1 MNLREIIEDVLNNY
15 IAAKKE
21 IFTSNDMARKL
32 RTDFPEIIFNSLH
45 ISRDEFIVTGSPGQG
60 NWATV
65 PWVGIFNKKITSN
78 ATKGVYIVY
87 LFASDCKTVY
97 LTFNQGCTELKKTLG
112 KKSAVLEMQKNAAM
126 VIDLIQDRGFEKG
139 DSIDL
144 KDTRDLPYLYER
156 GTIFYKEYKINKLP
170 NNEDLISDLSSMKEI
185 YDDYIKTQKSTN
197 DKPEEKKVSNSEEK
211 VNNNK
216 DVRIAMNH
224 SVILKNI
231 HAFIKNNGFCY
242 EQEMIKNLYLS
253 LKSKPFVILAG
264 ISGTGKSKIVKMF
277 SEAIGATT
285 LNGQYKLIPVRPD
298 WSDSTDLL
306 GHLNLD
312 NRFIPGVVTEF
323 LEEANKIEN
332 LDKPYILCL
341 DEMNLAR
348 VEYYF
353 SDFLSVL
360 ETRCMNSEG
369 RIVSDKLL
377 TKTSFGSDASAIEKY
392 GDLLISE
399 NVYIVGTV
407 NMDETTFPFSKKVLD
422 RANTIEFSD
431 INLSLGTEKLS
442 TIELLTVQVDNSFL
456 KSEYIRFS
464 ECYRDNSD
472 EIDDLILLL
481 DRINNAL
488 RIINAQVA
496 YRIRDEVSY
505 YITYAKKYDLISF
518 NEAIDNALLQ
528 KILPRVH
535 GSSLALR
542 GVFRELF
549 KICVGHDNFEDNELL
564 EQIEAYM
571 KNSSGKLRFP
581 KSAAKVAFMLRR
593 FEEDGYTSYWL

>member
-1 MNLREIIEDVLNNY
+1 MNLHEIIEDVLNNY
-15 IAAKKE
+15 ITAKKE
-21 IFTSNDMARKL
+21 TFANNNMAKKL
-32 RTDFPEIIFNSLH
+32 RSDFPQIIFNSLH
-45 ISRDEFIVTGSPGQG
+45 ISRDEFVVTGSPGQG

-65 PWVGIFNKKITSN
+65 PWVGIFNKMITTS

-87 LFASDCKTVY
+87 LFASDCETVY
-97 LTFNQGCTELKKTLG
+97 LTLNQGCTELKKSLG
-112 KKSAVLEMQKNAAM
+112 KKSAVIEMQKKAAM
-126 VIDLIQDRGFEKG
+126 VIDLIQDRGFVKG

-144 KDTRDLPYLYER
+144 KDNHELPYLYER
-156 GTIFYKEYKINKLP
+156 GTIFYKEYKKNNLP
-170 NNEDLISDLSSMKEI
+170 NNDDLISDLLSMKEI
-185 YDDYIKTQKSTN
+185 YDEYIEIQKSKN
-197 DKPEEKKVSNSEEK
+197 DKPEDEKVSISEKE
-211 VNNNK
+211 VDDDK
-216 DVRIAMNH
+216 DVRIVMNH
-224 SVILKNI
+224 SAILENI
-231 HAFIKNNGFCY
+231 HAFIENNGFCY

-285 LNGQYKLIPVRPD
+285 HNGQYKLIPVRPD

-306 GHLNLD
+306 GHLNLE
-312 NRFIPGVVTEF
+312 NKFIPGVVTEF

-360 ETRCMNSEG
+360 ETRGMNSEG

-377 TKTSFGSDASAIEKY
+377 SKSSFGYKASAMEKY
-392 GDLLISE
+392 CDLHISE

-431 INLSLGTEKLS
+431 IDLSLGTEELS
-442 TIELLTVQVDNSFL
+442 TLELAAIQVNNSFL
-456 KSEYIRFS
+456 KSEYLKFS
-464 ECYRDNSD
+464 DCYSDNSD
-472 EIDDLILLL
+472 EIDNLILLL

-488 RIINAQVA
+488 RIVNAQVA
-496 YRIRDEVSY
+496 YRVRDEVSY
-505 YITYAKKYDLISF
+505 YVSYAKKYDLISF
-518 NEAIDNALLQ
+518 DEALDNALLQ
-528 KILPRVH
+528 KILPRVQ
-535 GSSLALR
+535 GSSLVLR

-549 KICVGHDNFEDNELL
+549 KISAGGDNFEDNELL
-564 EQIEAYM
+564 EQIETFM